1 MHGWTTGEQ
10 PHPLPSPDCDGSPG
24 PPAGFSHCCEAD
36 RHWRGP
42 PTPNSSSRESACLEQ
57 MPRSFGPSADAVD
70 DECRCDALPHSWGS
84 AWTPVETA
92 QAQDGLCH
100 GPLGLQRHPPAHL
113 WRTFSLA
120 HRPALGARVPTA
132 EPLPEG
138 RCVAGTGS
146 GDHRRQVPCAQPI
159 VGLVHP
165 GQGLLVGPCAS
176 PHGHYQLAVS
186 GPGGLIPPVA
196 RCTPC
201 MLGAAFVL
209 FFTPLHWSSHAKAMG
224 RRARTGC
231 ACKRA
236 ACRPETRNRRA
247 PVA

>member
-1 MHGWTTGEQ
+1 VWKTSHYGPAGAFEQVVSCDYLCPQDQVEATMHGWTTGEQ

-120 HRPALGARVPTA
+120 HRPALGASV
-132 EPLPEG
+132 
-138 RCVAGTGS
+138 
-146 GDHRRQVPCAQPI
+146 
-159 VGLVHP
+159 
-165 GQGLLVGPCAS
+165 S
-176 PHGHYQLAVS
+176 PD
-186 GPGGLIPPVA
+186 
-196 RCTPC
+196 
-201 MLGAAFVL
+201 
-209 FFTPLHWSSHAKAMG
+209 
-224 RRARTGC
+224 
-231 ACKRA
+231 
-236 ACRPETRNRRA
+236 A
-247 PVA
+247 PVLWQGPDGRTPPRGPMRRWHRQR